1 MRIRTSRKSTI
12 IDKQYRFF
20 VHRDI
25 VKAMGLLGGGK
36 IEWFVT
42 EEGQPAFRKA
52 MGKKKLR

>member
-1 MRIRTSRKSTI
+1 MKIRPTRKSTI

-25 VKAMGLLGGGK
+25 VKAMGLMGGGE

-42 EEGQPAFRKA
+42 GEGQVGFQKA
-52 MGKKKLR
+52 TRNNKFK

>member
-1 MRIRTSRKSTI
+1 MRIRTTRKSTI
-12 IDKQYRFF
+12 VDKQYRFF

-42 EEGQPAFRKA
+42 EEGQAAFRKA
-52 MGKKKLR
+52 KRKKKFR